1 MLTATVLDPGTL
13 ASMQEEWDALAD
25 RDHGATGYQTHA
37 ISLGGW
43 RIDAAEMDLEP
54 MVIAV
59 RDSTGTLVG
68 LAPLAI
74 WTQRQYGIPWR
85 VLGGLSDTWSS
96 AWDILAV
103 PDREEEVGAL
113 VLECLADHRHRF
125 DQFRVRRVRA
135 DARLARLAQAAP
147 APLTTWRTPSSP
159 VGHWLFV
166 EPGWTGINDR
176 LSKSYRRYVR
186 RCRAKA
192 YEEGGAQLILTG
204 VAPHEAARRLAR
216 LHVAR
221 WGADKSEFAHP
232 GRVER
237 FGDLLQVVLDRGQGG
252 YLEIQAKNGEPMAAL
267 IFLRLRHSA
276 VLYRSAYNPA
286 FADFSPG
293 VVMEADALDTL
304 IRMGVT
310 EVSFGYGNDPYKR
323 HWSNATREVC
333 TVSAC
338 APTARTWGARAALAA
353 FSRTGLTARLH
364 RPWSYAVPGR
374 LMGY

>member
-1 MLTATVLDPGTL
+1 MLAATVLDPGTL
-13 ASMQEEWDALAD
+13 DAMQPEWDALVY
-25 RDHGATGYQTHA
+25 RDPLATAYQTHA
-37 ISLGGW
+37 VSVGGW

-54 MVIAV
+54 VVIAI
-59 RDSTGTLVG
+59 RDEAGTLVG

-74 WTQRQYGIPWR
+74 WTRRQHGIPWR
-85 VLGGLSDTWSS
+85 VLGSLSGTWSS

-113 VLECLADHRHRF
+113 VLKCLADHRHRF
-125 DQFRVRRVRA
+125 DQFRVRRVRS
-135 DARLARLAQAAP
+135 DARLAQLARTAP
-147 APLTTWRTPSSP
+147 PPLTTWRTPSSP

-192 YEEGGAQLILTG
+192 YEDEGAELILAG
-204 VAPHEAARRLAR
+204 VAPHEAVRRLAR

-221 WGADKSEFAHP
+221 WGAEKSELAHP

-237 FGDLLQVVLDRGQGG
+237 FGDLLKVIFDRDQGG
-252 YLEIQAKNGEPMAAL
+252 YLEIQTGNGEPIAAL
-267 IFLRLRHSA
+267 IFLRLGHSA

-286 FADFSPG
+286 FADLSPG
-293 VVMEADALDTL
+293 VVMEADVLDTL
-304 IRMGVT
+304 IRMGMT

-338 APTARTWGARAALAA
+338 APTARTWSARAALAA